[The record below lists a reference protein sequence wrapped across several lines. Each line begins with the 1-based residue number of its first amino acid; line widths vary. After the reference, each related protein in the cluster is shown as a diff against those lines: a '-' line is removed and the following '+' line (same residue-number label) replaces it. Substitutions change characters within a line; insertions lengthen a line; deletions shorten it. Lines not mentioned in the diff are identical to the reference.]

1 MLFIKQVL
9 CLNLF
14 IACLLADNNE
24 DKIYTDVYSVNHPF
38 LRQDGECKKSG
49 ILFHY
54 IRLLG
59 EGCQSDSKK
68 PIFLDGNISFLW
80 IDLQRRCTGKINCNM
95 ENFALPT
102 LYFRCATDSRDVLAS
117 HFDVAYSCIP
127 STGDSVYNVNINKTV
142 INTDLGKSKYLIYN
156 DLSNDSNHIVCTIKA
171 IENKNISIQL
181 LYVDWN
187 MAPKCDDSQENV
199 SVGNTVYTCKN
210 STHIMSEQTFQTEAK
225 IEMFKQRGLVWIKF
239 KVKIAHNLICKIEAI
254 VINKIKEKPSDTKVL
269 NIPIIVVPVVVLI
282 ILLVV
287 CGLLLYRLCYAR
299 KCDNDQTGERH
310 KSTHEYGDYS
320 TINENYMTSPTTTE
334 SQGAYYD
341 VDTEMLLLQSNS
353 SLTAN
358 TNLQKEPNTSATNLY
373 QVTLTNDD
381 QTYAEVNKKPKS
393 SQTQVQVNASSSQV
407 SSSEDSSVKGGNVY
421 ANLAHLQDKKE
432 TDNIYN

>member
-1 MLFIKQVL
+1 MDKTVLLKRTDNMLFIKQVL

-59 EGCQSDSKK
+59 DGCQSDSKK

-80 IDLQRRCTGKINCNM
+80 IDLQRRCTGMVNCNM
-95 ENFALPT
+95 GNFGLPT
-102 LYFRCATDSRDVLAS
+102 LYFRCATDGRDVLAS

-142 INTDLGKSKYLIYN
+142 INTDL
-156 DLSNDSNHIVCTIKA
+156 
-171 IENKNISIQL
+171 
-181 LYVDWN
+181 
-187 MAPKCDDSQENV
+187 
-199 SVGNTVYTCKN
+199 GNTVYTCKN

-269 NIPIIVVPVVVLI
+269 NIPIIVVPVVVLV